1 MWLWMSHVDVD
12 LEKNP
17 YNEIID
23 VTGIE
28 EEEDYDV
35 PESTPHIEKT
45 NGSNNKYLWA
55 GVIVLVLVAV
65 VTGAVVG
72 PKSNNSPKQQQD
84 LLLMCTPAR
93 PLQH

>member
-45 NGSNNKYLWA
+45 NGSNNKYL
-55 GVIVLVLVAV
+55 
-65 VTGAVVG
+65 
-72 PKSNNSPKQQQD
+72 
-84 LLLMCTPAR
+84 
-93 PLQH
+93 